1 MVPIINTDQFYY
13 RSILDA
19 IPLAVMVVDDD
30 VAIVDLNR
38 SAEQFLSKTKEK
50 VLRKRGGEA
59 LNCIHSTDVP
69 EGCGHGPHC
78 HSCVIRNSV
87 QKASHGDAVQR
98 QPTNAEFVS
107 GDSVK
112 NTSLLISTSPIRLYG
127 KALVL
132 LVIEDV
138 TELAR
143 LRSLV
148 PMCSHCKRIRVD
160 ADYWQHLEVYFRD
173 SLGLDITHSLCVD
186 CLHELYPEHSNTILK
201 RRAKK

>member
-1 MVPIINTDQFYY
+1 VLPIINTDQFYY
-13 RSILDA
+13 RTILDA

-30 VAIVDLNR
+30 LAIVDLNR
-38 SAEQFLSKTKEK
+38 GAEQFLSKTKEK

-69 EGCGHGPHC
+69 EGCGHGPQC
-78 HSCVIRNSV
+78 HACVIRNSV
-87 QKASHGDAVQR
+87 QKASGGDAVQR
-98 QPTNAEFVS
+98 HPTNAEFVV
-107 GDSVK
+107 GDAVR
-112 NTSLLISTSPIRLYG
+112 NTALLISTSPIRLYG

-132 LVIEDV
+132 LVLEDM

-160 ADYWQHLEVYFRD
+160 AEYWQHLEVYFRD
-173 SLGLDITHSLCVD
+173 YLGLDVTHSLCVD
-186 CLHELYPEHSNTILK
+186 CLHELYPEHSENILK
-201 RRAKK
+201 RRTKK